1 MKLSLRLIAVLV
13 ILSLTAT
20 FAYQAYWLVN
30 LYQTLKADAER
41 NIVEAMRI
49 SDYQEVMGRAE
60 WWAVNGDRHGTL
72 EVSAAR
78 MKEESQS
85 MVFTSQTES
94 HYVKG
99 ELTIT
104 TDSASTGKDSTRI
117 SANVEKRNIQPSVDD
132 GLSDSDDFN
141 DKFQSALAGKSDLLD
156 LAVVLQKGIHIGID
170 QLCPTNYHVYD
181 SLLNMQLQEAGV
193 HQPYRLE
200 VVRRDSSMNV
210 CDTILV
216 SCDSAFHTT
225 ADTRNYDYSFDT
237 DGHVTYRLWIGPVT
251 SIVLGQMGGILAT
264 SLVFVVVLGLSF
276 WYMIHVILRQK
287 SLDEMKTDFT
297 NNMTHELKTPI
308 AVAYAANDV
317 LLNFKKDSDEDVRR
331 KYLKVCQEQLNKL
344 SALVEQILS
353 MSMERRKNFRL
364 SRERTDMGELL
375 DEVVR
380 TFRLKADKNA
390 VIDLRLES
398 EGIFAS
404 VDRVHIANAVGN
416 LIDNSLKYSGDRA
429 EVRVRCWQTGNGS
442 VVISV
447 SDNGIGISQDKLQY
461 VFDKFYRVPTGNR
474 HEVKGYGLGLHYVK
488 TIVGLHGGTVTAH
501 SRLGKGS
508 TFYMEINGKEDKIT

>member
-1 MKLSLRLIAVLV
+1 M
-13 ILSLTAT
+13 
-20 FAYQAYWLVN
+20 
-30 LYQTLKADAER
+30 
-41 NIVEAMRI
+41 
-49 SDYQEVMGRAE
+49 
-60 WWAVNGDRHGTL
+60 
-72 EVSAAR
+72 
-78 MKEESQS
+78 
-85 MVFTSQTES
+85 
-94 HYVKG
+94 
-99 ELTIT
+99 
-104 TDSASTGKDSTRI
+104 
-117 SANVEKRNIQPSVDD
+117 
-132 GLSDSDDFN
+132 
-141 DKFQSALAGKSDLLD
+141 LD

-170 QLCPTNYHVYD
+170 QLCPTDYHVYD
-181 SLLNMQLQEAGV
+181 SLLNLQLQEAGV

-200 VVRRDSSMNV
+200 VVSRDSSMTV

-216 SCDSAFHTT
+216 SCDSAFIAT

-237 DGHVTYRLWIGPVT
+237 DGQVTYRLWVGPVT
-251 SIVLGQMGGILAT
+251 SIVLRQMGGILAT
-264 SLVFVVVLGLSF
+264 SFVIVIVLGLSF

-317 LLNFKKDSDEDVRR
+317 LLNFKKNCDEEERR
-331 KYLKVCQEQLNKL
+331 KYLTVCQEQLTKL

-364 SRERTDMGELL
+364 SIERSDMGELL

-380 TFRLKADKNA
+380 TFRLRADKNA
-390 VIDLRLES
+390 VIELKLES

-404 VDRVHIANAVGN
+404 VDRVHMANAVGN

-429 EVRVRCWQTGNGS
+429 AEVSVRCWQTGNGE
-442 VVISV
+442 VKISV
-447 SDNGIGISQDKLQY
+447 SDNGIGISHDKLQY

-488 TIVGLHGGTVTAH
+488 TIVDMHGGRVTAE
-501 SRLGKGS
+501 SRLGGGS
-508 TFYMEINGKEDKIT
+508 TFCIEIKG

>member
-1 MKLSLRLIAVLV
+1 MV
-13 ILSLTAT
+13 ILSLTAI

-41 NIVEAMRI
+41 SIVEAMRI
-49 SDYQEVMGRAE
+49 SDYQEVMRRAE
-60 WWAVNGDRHGTL
+60 WWSVNGDKHGTL

-85 MVFTSQTES
+85 MTFTSQTES

-104 TDSASTGKDSTRI
+104 TDSASKGKDSTRI
-117 SANVEKRNIQPSVDD
+117 SANVEKRNIPPSADN
-132 GLSDSDDFN
+132 GQSDADNFN

-170 QLCPTNYHVYD
+170 QLCPTDYHVYD
-181 SLLNMQLQEAGV
+181 SLLNLQLQEAGV

-200 VVRRDSSMNV
+200 VVCRDSSMTE

-216 SCDSAFHTT
+216 SCDSAFIAT

-237 DGHVTYRLWIGPVT
+237 DGHVTYRLWVGPVT
-251 SIVLGQMGGILAT
+251 SIVLRQMGGILAT
-264 SLVFVVVLGLSF
+264 SLFIVIVLGLSF

-317 LLNFKKDSDEDVRR
+317 LLNFKKNCDEEEKR
-331 KYLKVCQEQLNKL
+331 KYLTVCQEQLTKL

-364 SRERTDMGELL
+364 TVERTDMGELL

-380 TFRLKADKNA
+380 TFRLRADKSA
-390 VIDLRLES
+390 VINLELES
-398 EGIFAS
+398 ERIYAS
-404 VDRVHIANAVGN
+404 VDRVHMTNAVGN

-429 EVRVRCWQTGNGS
+429 AEVRVRCWQTGNGE
-442 VVISV
+442 VKISV
-447 SDNGIGISQDKLQY
+447 SDNGIGISHDKLQY

-474 HEVKGYGLGLHYVK
+474 HEVKGYGLGLHYVR
-488 TIVGLHGGTVTAH
+488 TIADMHGGRVTAE
-501 SRLGKGS
+501 SRLGEGS
-508 TFYMEINGKEDKIT
+508 TFCIEIKGKESK

>member
-1 MKLSLRLIAVLV
+1 MKLSLRFIAALV
-13 ILSLTAT
+13 ILSLTAI

-41 NIVEAMRI
+41 SIVEAMRI
-49 SDYQEVMGRAE
+49 SDYQEVMRRAE
-60 WWAVNGDRHGTL
+60 WWAVNGDKHGTL

-78 MKEESQS
+78 MKEDSQS

-104 TDSASTGKDSTRI
+104 TDSASKGKDSTRI
-117 SANVEKRNIQPSVDD
+117 SANVEKRNIPPSADN
-132 GLSDSDDFN
+132 GQSDADNFN

-156 LAVVLQKGIHIGID
+156 LAIVLQKGIHIGID
-170 QLCPTNYHVYD
+170 QLCPTDYHVYD
-181 SLLNMQLQEAGV
+181 SLLNLQLQEAGV

-200 VVRRDSSMNV
+200 VVNQDSSMTV

-216 SCDSAFHTT
+216 SCDSAFIAT

-237 DGHVTYRLWIGPVT
+237 DGQVTYRLWVGPVT
-251 SIVLGQMGGILAT
+251 SIVLRQMGGILAT
-264 SLVFVVVLGLSF
+264 SFVIVIVLGLSF

-317 LLNFKKDSDEDVRR
+317 LLNFKKNCDEEERR
-331 KYLKVCQEQLNKL
+331 KYLTVCQEQLTKL

-364 SRERTDMGELL
+364 SVERTDMGELL

-380 TFRLKADKNA
+380 AFRLRADKNA
-390 VIDLRLES
+390 VIDLKLES
-398 EGIFAS
+398 EGIFAF
-404 VDRVHIANAVGN
+404 VDRVHMANAVGN
-416 LIDNSLKYSGDRA
+416 LIDNSLKYSGGRAA
-429 EVRVRCWQTGNGS
+429 EVSVRCWQTGNGE
-442 VVISV
+442 VKISV
-447 SDNGIGISQDKLQY
+447 SDNGIGISHDKLQY

-488 TIVGLHGGTVTAH
+488 TIVGMHGGRVTAE
-501 SRLGKGS
+501 SRLGGGS
-508 TFYMEINGKEDKIT
+508 TFRIEIKGKESK

>member
-1 MKLSLRLIAVLV
+1 MKLSLRFIAALV
-13 ILSLTAT
+13 ILSLTAI

-41 NIVEAMRI
+41 SIVEAMRI
-49 SDYQEVMGRAE
+49 SDYQEVMRRAE
-60 WWAVNGDRHGTL
+60 WWAVNGDKHGTL

-85 MVFTSQTES
+85 MTFTSQTES

-104 TDSASTGKDSTRI
+104 TDSASKGKDSTRI
-117 SANVEKRNIQPSVDD
+117 SANVEKSNIPPSADN
-132 GLSDSDDFN
+132 GQSDADNFN

-170 QLCPTNYHVYD
+170 QLCPTDYHVYD
-181 SLLNMQLQEAGV
+181 SLLNLQLQEAGV

-200 VVRRDSSMNV
+200 VVCRDSSMTV

-216 SCDSAFHTT
+216 SCDSAFIAT

-237 DGHVTYRLWIGPVT
+237 NGQVTYRLWIGPVT
-251 SIVLGQMGGILAT
+251 SIVLRQMGGILAT
-264 SLVFVVVLGLSF
+264 SLVIVIVLGLSF

-317 LLNFKKDSDEDVRR
+317 LLNFKKNCDEEERR
-331 KYLKVCQEQLNKL
+331 KYLKVCQEQLTKL

-364 SRERTDMGELL
+364 SVERTDMGELL

-380 TFRLKADKNA
+380 TFRLRADKSA
-390 VIDLRLES
+390 VINLELES
-398 EGIFAS
+398 ERIYAS
-404 VDRVHIANAVGN
+404 VDRVHMANAVGN

-429 EVRVRCWQTGNGS
+429 AEVRVRCWQTENGE
-442 VVISV
+442 VKISV
-447 SDNGIGISQDKLQY
+447 SDNGIGISHDKLQY

-474 HEVKGYGLGLHYVK
+474 HEVKGYGLGLHYVR
-488 TIVGLHGGTVTAH
+488 TIADMHGGRVTAE
-501 SRLGKGS
+501 SRLGEGS
-508 TFYMEINGKEDKIT
+508 TFCIEIKGKESK

>member
-1 MKLSLRLIAVLV
+1 MKLSLRFISVLV
-13 ILSLTAT
+13 ILSLTAI

-41 NIVEAMRI
+41 SIVEAMRI
-49 SDYQEVMGRAE
+49 SDYQEVMRRAE
-60 WWAVNGDRHGTL
+60 WWAVNGDKHGTL

-78 MKEESQS
+78 MKEDSQS
-85 MVFTSQTES
+85 MVFTSQTGS

-104 TDSASTGKDSTRI
+104 TDSTSTSKDSTRI
-117 SANVEKRNIQPSVDD
+117 SANVEEKDIQPSDAN
-132 GLSDSDDFN
+132 GQSDANDFN

-170 QLCPTNYHVYD
+170 QLCPTDYHVYD
-181 SLLNMQLQEAGV
+181 SLLNLQLQEAGV

-200 VVRRDSSMNV
+200 VVSRDTSMTV

-216 SCDSAFHTT
+216 SCDSAFIAT

-237 DGHVTYRLWIGPVT
+237 DGQVTYRLWVGPVT
-251 SIVLGQMGGILAT
+251 SIVLRQMGGILAT
-264 SLVFVVVLGLSF
+264 SLVIVIVLGLSF

-317 LLNFKKDSDEDVRR
+317 LLNFKKNCDEEERS
-331 KYLKVCQEQLNKL
+331 KYLTVCQEQLTKL

-364 SRERTDMGELL
+364 SIERSDMGELL

-380 TFRLKADKNA
+380 TFRLRADEKA
-390 VIDLRLES
+390 VIELKLES
-398 EGIFAS
+398 EGIFAF
-404 VDRVHIANAVGN
+404 VNRVHMANAVGN

-429 EVRVRCWQTGNGS
+429 AEVSVRCWQTGNGE
-442 VVISV
+442 VKISV
-447 SDNGIGISQDKLQY
+447 SDNGIGISHDKLQY

-488 TIVGLHGGTVTAH
+488 TIVDMHGGRVTAE
-501 SRLGKGS
+501 SRLGGGS
-508 TFYMEINGKEDKIT
+508 TFCIEIKG

>member
-1 MKLSLRLIAVLV
+1 MV
-13 ILSLTAT
+13 ILSLTAI

-41 NIVEAMRI
+41 SIIEAMRI
-49 SDYQEVMGRAE
+49 SDYQEVMRRAE
-60 WWAVNGDRHGTL
+60 WWAVNGDKHGTL

-85 MVFTSQTES
+85 MTFTSQTES

-104 TDSASTGKDSTRI
+104 TDSASKGKDSTRI
-117 SANVEKRNIQPSVDD
+117 SANVEKSNIPPSADN
-132 GLSDSDDFN
+132 GQSDADNFN

-170 QLCPTNYHVYD
+170 QLCPTDYHVYD
-181 SLLNMQLQEAGV
+181 SLLNLQLQEAGV

-200 VVRRDSSMNV
+200 VVSRDSSMTE

-216 SCDSAFHTT
+216 SCDSAFIAT

-237 DGHVTYRLWIGPVT
+237 NGQATYRLWIGPVT
-251 SIVLGQMGGILAT
+251 SIVFRQMGGILAT
-264 SLVFVVVLGLSF
+264 SLFIVIVLGLSF

-317 LLNFKKDSDEDVRR
+317 LLNFKKNCDEEEKR
-331 KYLKVCQEQLNKL
+331 KYLTVCQEQLTKL

-380 TFRLKADKNA
+380 TFRLRADKSA
-390 VIDLRLES
+390 VINLEL
-398 EGIFAS
+398 EGERIYAS
-404 VDRVHIANAVGN
+404 VDRVHMANAVGN

-429 EVRVRCWQTGNGS
+429 AEVRVRCWQTGNGC
-442 VVISV
+442 VGISV
-447 SDNGIGISQDKLQY
+447 SDNGIGISHDKLQY

-474 HEVKGYGLGLHYVK
+474 HEVKGYGLGLHYVR
-488 TIVGLHGGTVTAH
+488 TIADMHGGRVTAE
-501 SRLGKGS
+501 SRPGEGS
-508 TFYMEINGKEDKIT
+508 TFCIEIKGEEGK

>member
-1 MKLSLRLIAVLV
+1 MKLSLRFIAVLV
-13 ILSLTAT
+13 ILSLTAI
-20 FAYQAYWLVN
+20 FAYQTYWLVN

-41 NIVEAMRI
+41 SIVEAMRI
-49 SDYQEVMGRAE
+49 SDYQEVMRRAE
-60 WWAVNGDRHGTL
+60 WWAVNGDKHGTL

-78 MKEESQS
+78 MKEDSQS

-104 TDSASTGKDSTRI
+104 TDSTSTSKDSTRI
-117 SANVEKRNIQPSVDD
+117 SANVEDRNIQQSAD
-132 GLSDSDDFN
+132 GGQSDANDFN

-170 QLCPTNYHVYD
+170 QLCPTDYHVYD
-181 SLLNMQLQEAGV
+181 SLLNLQLQEAGV

-200 VVRRDSSMNV
+200 VVSRDTSMTV

-216 SCDSAFHTT
+216 SCDSAFIAT

-237 DGHVTYRLWIGPVT
+237 DGQVTYRLWVGPVT
-251 SIVLGQMGGILAT
+251 SIVLRQMGGILAT
-264 SLVFVVVLGLSF
+264 SFVIVIVLGLSF

-317 LLNFKKDSDEDVRR
+317 LLNFKKNCDEEERR
-331 KYLKVCQEQLNKL
+331 KYLTVCQEQLTKL

-364 SRERTDMGELL
+364 SIERADMGELL

-380 TFRLKADKNA
+380 TFRLRADENA
-390 VIDLRLES
+390 VIELKLES

-404 VDRVHIANAVGN
+404 VDRVHMANAVGN

-429 EVRVRCWQTGNGS
+429 AEVCVRCWQTGNGE
-442 VVISV
+442 VKISV
-447 SDNGIGISQDKLQY
+447 SDNGIGISHDKLQY

-488 TIVGLHGGTVTAH
+488 TIVDMHGGRVTAE
-501 SRLGKGS
+501 SRLGGGS
-508 TFYMEINGKEDKIT
+508 TFCIEIKG

>member
-1 MKLSLRLIAVLV
+1 MKLSLRFIAVLV
-13 ILSLTAT
+13 ILSLTAI
-20 FAYQAYWLVN
+20 FAYQTYWLVN

-41 NIVEAMRI
+41 SIVEAMRI
-49 SDYQEVMGRAE
+49 SDYQEVMRRAE
-60 WWAVNGDRHGTL
+60 WWAVNGDKHGTL

-78 MKEESQS
+78 MKEDSQS

-104 TDSASTGKDSTRI
+104 TDSTSTSKDSTRI
-117 SANVEKRNIQPSVDD
+117 SANVEEKDIQPSAD
-132 GLSDSDDFN
+132 GGQSNANDFN

-170 QLCPTNYHVYD
+170 QLCPTDYHVYD
-181 SLLNMQLQEAGV
+181 SLLNLQLQEAGV

-200 VVRRDSSMNV
+200 VVSRDTSMTV

-216 SCDSAFHTT
+216 SCDSAFIAT

-237 DGHVTYRLWIGPVT
+237 DGQVTYRLWVGPVT
-251 SIVLGQMGGILAT
+251 SIVLRQMGGILAT
-264 SLVFVVVLGLSF
+264 SFVIVIVLGLSF

-317 LLNFKKDSDEDVRR
+317 LLNFKKNCDEEERR
-331 KYLKVCQEQLNKL
+331 KYLTVCQEQLTKL

-364 SRERTDMGELL
+364 SIERSDMGELL

-380 TFRLKADKNA
+380 TFRLRADENA
-390 VIDLRLES
+390 VIELKLES

-404 VDRVHIANAVGN
+404 VDRVHMANAVGN

-429 EVRVRCWQTGNGS
+429 AEVSVRCWQTGNGE
-442 VVISV
+442 VKISV
-447 SDNGIGISQDKLQY
+447 SDNGIGISHDKLQY

-488 TIVGLHGGTVTAH
+488 TIVDMHGGRVTAE
-501 SRLGKGS
+501 SRLGGGS
-508 TFYMEINGKEDKIT
+508 TFCIEIKG

>member
-1 MKLSLRLIAVLV
+1 MKLSLRFIAVLV
-13 ILSLTAT
+13 ILSLTAI
-20 FAYQAYWLVN
+20 FAYQTYWLVN

-41 NIVEAMRI
+41 SIVEAMRI
-49 SDYQEVMGRAE
+49 SDYQEVMRRAE
-60 WWAVNGDRHGTL
+60 WWAVNGDKHGTL

-78 MKEESQS
+78 MKEDSQS

-104 TDSASTGKDSTRI
+104 TDSTSTSKDSTRI
-117 SANVEKRNIQPSVDD
+117 SANVEDRNIQQSAD
-132 GLSDSDDFN
+132 GGQSDANDFN

-170 QLCPTNYHVYD
+170 QLCPTDYHVYD
-181 SLLNMQLQEAGV
+181 SLLNLQLQEAGV

-200 VVRRDSSMNV
+200 VVSRDTSMTV

-216 SCDSAFHTT
+216 SCDSAFIAT

-237 DGHVTYRLWIGPVT
+237 DGQVTYRLWVGPVT
-251 SIVLGQMGGILAT
+251 SIVLRQMGGILAT
-264 SLVFVVVLGLSF
+264 SFVIVIVLGLSF

-317 LLNFKKDSDEDVRR
+317 LLNFKKNCDEEERR
-331 KYLKVCQEQLNKL
+331 KYLTVCQEQLTKL

-364 SRERTDMGELL
+364 SIERADMGELL

-380 TFRLKADKNA
+380 TFRLRADENA
-390 VIDLRLES
+390 VIELKLES

-404 VDRVHIANAVGN
+404 VDRVHMANAVGN

-429 EVRVRCWQTGNGS
+429 AEVSVRCWQTGNGE
-442 VVISV
+442 VKISV
-447 SDNGIGISQDKLQY
+447 SDNGIGISHDKLQY

-488 TIVGLHGGTVTAH
+488 TIVDMHGGRVTAE
-501 SRLGKGS
+501 SRLGGGS
-508 TFYMEINGKEDKIT
+508 TFCIEIKG

>member
-1 MKLSLRLIAVLV
+1 MKLSLRFIAALV
-13 ILSLTAT
+13 ILSLTAI

-30 LYQTLKADAER
+30 LYQTLKADAEIS
-41 NIVEAMRI
+41 IVEAMRI
-49 SDYQEVMGRAE
+49 SDYQEVMRRAE
-60 WWAVNGDRHGTL
+60 WWAVNGDKHGTL

-85 MVFTSQTES
+85 MTFTSQTES

-104 TDSASTGKDSTRI
+104 TDSASKGKDSTRI
-117 SANVEKRNIQPSVDD
+117 SANVEKRNIPPSADN
-132 GLSDSDDFN
+132 GQSDADNFN

-170 QLCPTNYHVYD
+170 QLCPTDYHVYD
-181 SLLNMQLQEAGV
+181 SLLNLQLQEAGV

-200 VVRRDSSMNV
+200 VVSQDSSMTE

-216 SCDSAFHTT
+216 SCDSAFIAT

-237 DGHVTYRLWIGPVT
+237 NGQATYRLWIGPVT
-251 SIVLGQMGGILAT
+251 SIVFRQMGGILAT
-264 SLVFVVVLGLSF
+264 SLVIVIVLGLSF

-317 LLNFKKDSDEDVRR
+317 LLNFKKNCDEEERR
-331 KYLKVCQEQLNKL
+331 KYLKVCQEQLTKL

-364 SRERTDMGELL
+364 SVERTDMGELL

-380 TFRLKADKNA
+380 TFRLRADKNA
-390 VIDLRLES
+390 VINLEL
-398 EGIFAS
+398 EGERIYAS
-404 VDRVHIANAVGN
+404 VDRVHMANAVGN

-429 EVRVRCWQTGNGS
+429 VEVRVRCWQTGNGE
-442 VVISV
+442 VKIYV
-447 SDNGIGISQDKLQY
+447 SDNGIGISHDKLQY

-474 HEVKGYGLGLHYVK
+474 HEVKGYGLGLHYVR
-488 TIVGLHGGTVTAH
+488 TIADMHGGRVTAE
-501 SRLGKGS
+501 SRPGEGS
-508 TFYMEINGKEDKIT
+508 TFCIEIKGKESQ

>member
-1 MKLSLRLIAVLV
+1 MKLSLRFIAALV
-13 ILSLTAT
+13 ILSLMAI

-41 NIVEAMRI
+41 SIIEAMRI
-49 SDYQEVMGRAE
+49 SDYQEVMRRAE
-60 WWAVNGDRHGTL
+60 WWAVNGDKHGTL

-85 MVFTSQTES
+85 MTFTSQTES

-104 TDSASTGKDSTRI
+104 TDSASKGKDSTRI
-117 SANVEKRNIQPSVDD
+117 SANVEKSNIPPSADN
-132 GLSDSDDFN
+132 GQSDADNFN

-170 QLCPTNYHVYD
+170 QLCPTDYHVYD
-181 SLLNMQLQEAGV
+181 SLLNLQLQEAGV

-200 VVRRDSSMNV
+200 VVCRDSSMTE

-216 SCDSAFHTT
+216 SCDSAFIAT

-237 DGHVTYRLWIGPVT
+237 NGQATYRLWIGPVT
-251 SIVLGQMGGILAT
+251 SIVFRQMGGILAT
-264 SLVFVVVLGLSF
+264 SLVIVIVLGLSF

-317 LLNFKKDSDEDVRR
+317 LLNFKKNCDEEEKR
-331 KYLKVCQEQLNKL
+331 KYLTVCQEQLTKL

-364 SRERTDMGELL
+364 TVERTDMGELL

-380 TFRLKADKNA
+380 TFRLRADKSA
-390 VIDLRLES
+390 VINLELES
-398 EGIFAS
+398 ERIYAS
-404 VDRVHIANAVGN
+404 VDRVHMANAVGN

-429 EVRVRCWQTGNGS
+429 AEVRVRCWQTENGE
-442 VVISV
+442 VKISV
-447 SDNGIGISQDKLQY
+447 SDNGIGISHDKLQY
-461 VFDKFYRVPTGNR
+461 VFDKYYRVPTGNR
-474 HEVKGYGLGLHYVK
+474 HEVKGYGLGLHYVR
-488 TIVGLHGGTVTAH
+488 TIADMHGGRVTAE
-501 SRLGKGS
+501 SRLGEGS
-508 TFYMEINGKEDKIT
+508 TFCIEIKGKESK

>member
-1 MKLSLRLIAVLV
+1 MKLSLRFIAALV
-13 ILSLTAT
+13 ILSLTAI

-30 LYQTLKADAER
+30 LYQTLKTDAER
-41 NIVEAMRI
+41 SIVEAMRI
-49 SDYQEVMGRAE
+49 SDYQEVMRRAE
-60 WWAVNGDRHGTL
+60 WWAVNGDKHGTL

-78 MKEESQS
+78 MKEDSQS

-104 TDSASTGKDSTRI
+104 TDSASTSKDSTRI
-117 SANVEKRNIQPSVDD
+117 SANVEEKNIQPSDVN
-132 GLSDSDDFN
+132 GQSDANDFN

-170 QLCPTNYHVYD
+170 QLCPTDYHVYD
-181 SLLNMQLQEAGV
+181 SLLNLQLQEAGV

-200 VVRRDSSMNV
+200 VVSRDSSMTV

-216 SCDSAFHTT
+216 SCDSAFIAT

-237 DGHVTYRLWIGPVT
+237 DGQVTYRLWVGPVT
-251 SIVLGQMGGILAT
+251 SIVLRQMGGILAT
-264 SLVFVVVLGLSF
+264 SLVIVIVLGLSF

-317 LLNFKKDSDEDVRR
+317 LLNFKKNCDEKERR
-331 KYLKVCQEQLNKL
+331 KYLTVCQEQLTKL

-364 SRERTDMGELL
+364 SIERSDMGELL

-380 TFRLKADKNA
+380 IFRLRADENA
-390 VIDLRLES
+390 VIELKLES
-398 EGIFAS
+398 EGIFAF
-404 VDRVHIANAVGN
+404 VDRVHMANAVGN

-429 EVRVRCWQTGNGS
+429 AEVSVRCWQTGNGE
-442 VVISV
+442 VKISV
-447 SDNGIGISQDKLQY
+447 SDNGIGISHDKLQY

-488 TIVGLHGGTVTAH
+488 TIVDMHGGRVTAE
-501 SRLGKGS
+501 SRLGGGS
-508 TFYMEINGKEDKIT
+508 TFCIEIKG